1 VPAVL
6 LLTPDPL
13 PEAELPSWL
22 SPDAVLVDSF
32 PVAVLSPV
40 LAVAVPSLETSA
52 SWSTITT
59 QPPVPQTF
67 VGSAFWLTVVPESL
81 PVAAPLPVSPLADPP
96 LLLPVPLP
104 EPPLP
109 AGAVVLV
116 VELGVAWLPTGV
128 VVSVGVV
135 VDVGPDVLVVDI
147 SPAA

>member
-1 VPAVL
+1 
-6 LLTPDPL
+6 
-13 PEAELPSWL
+13 
-22 SPDAVLVDSF
+22 LVDSL
-32 PVAVLSPV
+32 PVAVLPPV
-40 LAVAVPSLETSA
+40 LAVAVPELETFA
-52 SWSTITT
+52 FWSTITT

-81 PVAAPLPVSPLADPP
+81 PVAAPLPVLPVADPP

-116 VELGVAWLPTGV
+116 VELGVAWLATGV
-128 VVSVGVV
+128 VVSVGVD
-135 VDVGPDVLVVDI
+135 VDVGAGVLVVDV